1 MGVVLQT
8 IQAVLGKPCF
18 LHPNKRWG
26 TGARRPGEN
35 GACHHDGKI
44 SLEAEADVATH
55 AMTVAVAACPG

>member
-1 MGVVLQT
+1 MPATSKTNTYPLRMPEESH
-8 IQAVLGKPCF
+8 LC
-18 LHPNKRWG
+18 R

-44 SLEAEADVATH
+44 SLEAEAGVTTH